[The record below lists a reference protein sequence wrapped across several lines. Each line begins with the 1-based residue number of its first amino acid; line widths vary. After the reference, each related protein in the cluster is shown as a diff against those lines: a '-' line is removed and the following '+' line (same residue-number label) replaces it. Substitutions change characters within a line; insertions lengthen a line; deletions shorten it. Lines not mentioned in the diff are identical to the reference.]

1 VRVAVIVNPAA
12 GPIPNLDHGR
22 RRATRAAAVLREQ
35 GVDAEV
41 MLTERPGHACD
52 LARAAAASGAD
63 IIVAWGGDG
72 TINEIGCAL
81 AFTGTPMAIVRG
93 GSGNGLAYALGVP
106 RDPAAALRQAV
117 TAPPRRIDVGEIGGR
132 LFFNIAGIGFDA
144 HVADRFGREGRNR
157 GLRGYASVVARE
169 LFTYRAMPCR
179 LTIEGCEYERRAFL
193 LTVANG
199 PQWGNG
205 ARVAPNARLDD
216 GLLDL
221 VTVEPR
227 SPLAAAWQIR
237 RLFTGTF
244 GEVRGV
250 TTERVSAVEI
260 DAPPPVIFHVDG
272 QPASS
277 DESPLKVRVHPGAL
291 YVRA

>member
-12 GPIPNLDHGR
+12 GPAPHLEHGR
-22 RRATRAAAVLREQ
+22 QRATLAASVLGQ
-35 GVDAEV
+35 AGVDAEV
-41 MLTERPGHACD
+41 MLTERPGHASE
-52 LARAAAASGAD
+52 LARGAATRGAE
-63 IIVAWGGDG
+63 IVVAWGGDG
-72 TINEIGCAL
+72 TINEVGCAL
-81 AFTGTPMAIVRG
+81 AFTETALAIIRG

-106 RDPAAALRQAV
+106 RDPAAALRRAV
-117 TAPPRRIDVGEIGGR
+117 AGERRQIDVGEIAGR

-144 HVADRFGREGRNR
+144 HVADRFGREGRKR
-157 GLRGYASVVARE
+157 GLSGYATVVARE
-169 LFTYRAMPCR
+169 LFTYRAQSCR

-193 LTVANG
+193 LTIANG

-205 ARVAPNARLDD
+205 ARVAPHAQLDD

-227 SPLAAAWQIR
+227 SPLAAAWLIR

-244 GEVRGV
+244 GDVRGV
-250 TTERVSAVEI
+250 TTERVSSVEI
-260 DAPPPVIFHVDG
+260 YANPPVIFHVDG

-277 DESPLKVRVHPGAL
+277 DVSPLQARVHPRAL
-291 YVRA
+291 HIRV

>member
-1 VRVAVIVNPAA
+1 MRVAVIVNPAA
-12 GPIPNLDHGR
+12 GPIPNLDQAR
-22 RRATRAAAVLREQ
+22 RRATQAASVLGAL

-41 MLTERPGHACD
+41 TLTERPGHACE
-52 LARAAAASGAD
+52 LARAAAHRGAE
-63 IIVAWGGDG
+63 IVAAWGGDG

-81 AFTGTPMAIVRG
+81 AFTNTALAIVRG

-106 RDPAAALRQAV
+106 RDPATALRHAV
-117 TAPPRRIDVGEIGGR
+117 VAEPRRIDVGEIAGR

-144 HVADRFGREGRNR
+144 HVADRFGREGRKR
-157 GLRGYASVVARE
+157 GLRGYATVVARE
-169 LFTYRAMPCR
+169 LFTYRAQPCR
-179 LTIEGCEYERRAFL
+179 LTINGCEHERRAFL
-193 LTVANG
+193 LTIANG

-250 TTERVSAVEI
+250 TTERVTSVEI
-260 DAPPPVIFHVDG
+260 YAKPPVIFHVDG

-277 DESPLKVRVHPGAL
+277 EITPLQVRLHPHALLVRV
-291 YVRA
+291 

>member
-1 VRVAVIVNPAA
+1 MRVAVIVNPAA
-12 GPIPNLDHGR
+12 GSTPSLEHAR
-22 RRATRAAAVLREQ
+22 RRATLAASVLSQ
-35 GVDAEV
+35 AGVDGEV
-41 MLTERPGHACD
+41 MLTERPGHACE
-52 LARAAAASGAD
+52 LARAAATRGAA
-63 IIVAWGGDG
+63 IVAAWGGDG

-81 AFTGTPMAIVRG
+81 AFTDTALAIVRG

-106 RDPAAALRQAV
+106 RDPADALRRAIS
-117 TAPPRRIDVGEIGGR
+117 AEPRPIDVGEIAGR

-144 HVADRFGREGRNR
+144 HVADRFGREGRKR
-157 GLRGYASVVARE
+157 GLRGYATVVARE
-169 LFTYRAMPCR
+169 LFTYRAEPCR
-179 LTIEGCEYERRAFL
+179 LTIDGCEYERRAFL
-193 LTVANG
+193 LTIANG

-205 ARVAPNARLDD
+205 ARVAPHAQLDD

-244 GEVRGV
+244 GDVRGV
-250 TTERVSAVEI
+250 TTERVSSVQI
-260 DAPPPVIFHVDG
+260 SVTPPAIFHVDG

-277 DESPLKVRVHPGAL
+277 DVSPLNVRVHARAL
-291 YVRA
+291 RVRV